1 MSSMSSVAGLSKYI
15 TTLPKTKFSI
25 MGMIAI
31 SFLMGS
37 IYYLID
43 LTPYGIIGDFFY
55 GGLFGLMVFGFTSIM
70 SGALNQQTISGLH
83 GINLKIKHS
92 MFLSALSMTFLCI
105 IIIIGGIITRITGWD
120 LFLNSLLFGC
130 VLIYGFNTLVF
141 WATSKVRFT
150 IAAATGII
158 QPLLILVM
166 YTIIMFLVT
175 DTSFIGPVILQITLK
190 AIIAGIIFVLAIYA
204 FITVIASPFK
214 KNLGIGVLALLSLF
228 IAHMNEGSNSL
239 EGLFENMSEAIDTVV
254 TFISFKTENGIKALF
269 ISPSVHPGPLGD
281 LGGSNMPTILAN
293 RFDHFTMVAHGP
305 STHDFNPIAVSE
317 IDKIEKTVKAGLE
330 NITYSPDASKF
341 VRYNSEKANIGV
353 QFFNEGMVIL
363 STFAPEAV
371 DDIEFG
377 VGLTMM
383 AQSRNKCEVKDS
395 IIVDCHNSFAPE
407 SGEVLPGN
415 SEVFDLIDVI
425 DKINPNQNKNS
436 IKVGCWQDNMDDL
449 DKQEGIGESGIKT
462 MVIEVDNQRTAYVL
476 FDSNNMEIGF
486 RQEIIDAVSD
496 LDIDEIEVMT
506 TDTHTV
512 NTISRGYNPIGV
524 AKRPEIIEYVRTS
537 IVEAIKDL
545 EKVEVGT
552 GTKKIENL
560 NTFGPNNS
568 TELIST
574 ISSVVAVS
582 KIIAPVLLI
591 TALIIVFMWIFF
603 GGLKKHFNHSLIDI
617 LNISS
622 GVISM

>member
-15 TTLPKTKFSI
+15 KTLPKTEYTI
-25 MGMIAI
+25 IGMIII
-31 SFLMGS
+31 SFLIGS
-37 IYYLID
+37 TFYIID
-43 LTPYGIIGDFFY
+43 LSPGQGIIQDFIY
-55 GGLFGLMVFGFTSIM
+55 GGLFGFIVLGISSIM
-70 SGALNQQTISGLH
+70 SGALNQQVISSFH

-92 MFLSALSMTFLCI
+92 MFLSGLSMTILGIIVLLGCI
-105 IIIIGGIITRITGWD
+105 ISRLINVDI
-120 LFLNSLLFGC
+120 FVNSMIFAC

-141 WATSKVRFT
+141 WATSKVRFSV
-150 IAAATGII
+150 AALTGFI
-158 QPLLILVM
+158 QPVLIIAM
-166 YTIIMFLVT
+166 YISISFLFI
-175 DTSFIGPVILQITLK
+175 DTSFMGPAIFQIILK
-190 AIIAGIIFVLAIYA
+190 AFVASIIFVIAIYA

-214 KNLGIGVLALLSLF
+214 KNLGIGVLDLLSLF

-239 EGLFENMSEAIDTVV
+239 EGLFENMSEAIDTIV
-254 TFISFKTENGIKALF
+254 TFVSFKTENGIKALF

-293 RFDHFTMVAHGP
+293 KFDFFTMVAHGP
-305 STHDFNPIAVSE
+305 STHDFNPIAVNE
-317 IDKIEKTVKAGLE
+317 INKIENSIKKGLE
-330 NITYSPDASKF
+330 RIEYSDKASKF
-341 VRYNSEKANIGV
+341 VRYNSQKANIGV

-383 AQSRNKCEVKDS
+383 AQSRNHCDVQDS
-395 IIVDCHNSFAPE
+395 IIVDCHNSFTPE

-415 SEVFDLIDVI
+415 AEVFQLIDVI
-425 DKINPNQNKNS
+425 DSIDPKEEKYGIKI
-436 IKVGCWQDNMDDL
+436 GCHADNMDDL
-449 DKQEGIGESGIKT
+449 YKNDGVGESGIKT
-462 MVIEVDNQRTAYVL
+462 MIVEVGGQRTVYML
-476 FDSNNMEIGF
+476 FDANNMEKGF

-496 LDIDEIEVMT
+496 LEIDEIEVMT

-512 NTISRGYNPIGV
+512 NTISRGYNPIGIV
-524 AKRPEIIEYVRTS
+524 KRNEIIEYARTS
-537 IVEAIKDL
+537 IIEAIKDL

-552 GTKKIENL
+552 GTNKIKNL
-560 NTFGPNNS
+560 NTFGPKNS

-591 TALIIVFMWIFF
+591 TSLFISFLWIFF
-603 GGLKKHFNHSLIDI
+603 GGL
-617 LNISS
+617 
-622 GVISM
+622 

>member
-25 MGMIAI
+25 MGMVAI
-31 SFLMGS
+31 SFITGVLYFILDATTS
-37 IYYLID
+37 
-43 LTPYGIIGDFFY
+43 YGLLEEILY
-55 GGLFGLMVFGFTSIM
+55 GGLYSFMIIGLTSIM
-70 SGALNQQTISGLH
+70 SGALNQQVISVLD

-92 MFLSALSMTFLCI
+92 MFLSALSMTILCLI
-105 IIIIGGIITRITGWD
+105 ILIGGVISRFINVDI
-120 LFLNSLLFGC
+120 FLNSLLFGC
-130 VLIYGFNTLVF
+130 VIIYGFNTLVF
-141 WATSKVRFT
+141 WTTSKVRFSKAVT
-150 IAAATGII
+150 TGLI
-158 QPLLILVM
+158 QPVLILAM
-166 YTIIMFLVT
+166 YMLITFLVT

-190 AIIAGIIFVLAIYA
+190 GIIAGVIFVLAIYA
-204 FITVIASPFK
+204 FISVIASPFK
-214 KNLGIGVLALLSLF
+214 KNLGIGVLDLLSLF

-254 TFISFKTENGIKALF
+254 TFVSFKTEQEIKALF

-293 RFDHFTMVAHGP
+293 KFDFFTMVAHGP

-317 IDKIEKTVKAGLE
+317 IDKIESSVKNGLA
-330 NITYSPDASKF
+330 NVKYSPKASKF
-341 VRYNSEKANIGV
+341 IRYNEEKANIGV
-353 QFFNEGMVIL
+353 QFFNKGMVIL

-383 AQSRNKCEVKDS
+383 AQSRSRCNVEDS
-395 IIVDCHNSFAPE
+395 IIVDCHNSFTAE

-415 SEVFDLIDVI
+415 AEVFQLIDVI
-425 DKINPNQNKNS
+425 DKINPLQEKYD
-436 IKVGCWQDNMDDL
+436 IKIGCYENNMGDL

-512 NTISRGYNPIGV
+512 NTISRGYNPIGI
-524 AKRPEIIEYVRTS
+524 AKRPEIIAYVKKS
-537 IVEAIKDL
+537 INESIKDL

-552 GTKKIENL
+552 GTEKIRNL
-560 NTFGPNNS
+560 NTFGPKNS

-591 TALIIVFMWIFF
+591 TSLVIAFIWIFF
-603 GGLKKHFNHSLIDI
+603 GGL
-617 LNISS
+617 
-622 GVISM
+622 